1 MEVVD
6 PSKVDLPGGLT
17 ADCGTGGND
26 EQKMQMLAMMEQVLE
41 PDAMVRLA
49 AARARAPPFSSV
61 ARARSR
67 AR

>member
-17 ADCGTGGND
+17 ADGGTGGND

-41 PDAMVRLA
+41 PPTPRLD
-49 AARARAPPFSSV
+49 
-61 ARARSR
+61 
-67 AR
+67 